1 MENGLKALYMGFS
14 TLVFVMG
21 ITMLII
27 LQRVFDNTYRGLME
41 VVNGGYIW

>member
-1 MENGLKALYMGFS
+1 MENSLKALYMGFS

-21 ITMLII
+21 ATMLIM
-27 LQRVFDNTYRGLME
+27 LQGSFDNAYKGLME